1 MKIIKNIK
9 EIKKILNEHRNNN
22 QQIALV
28 PTMGALH
35 EGHISLIKK
44 ANQLAEIVV
53 VSIFVN
59 KTQFND
65 LSDYEKYP
73 RQLNLDFCK
82 LENQQV
88 DYIFAPDSQEIFPE
102 NCDFI
107 ISPQALANCLC
118 GSSRAGHFEG
128 VALIITK
135 LFNII
140 LPNFAIFG
148 QKDFQQLLIIKK
160 LVENL
165 NFNVEIH
172 EVETLREASGLAM
185 SSRNQRLNDDQLKL
199 ASEIFRILN
208 EIKNNF
214 YLDPQILEK
223 KSQEMLAI
231 GFKKVEYLEVRDEQN
246 LQLIS
251 SFQINKPMRIFIAV
265 YLDEVR
271 LIDNLQLIKFIT

>member
-9 EIKKILNEHRNNN
+9 EIKKILNEHRKENKK
-22 QQIALV
+22 IALV
-28 PTMGALH
+28 ATMGALH
-35 EGHISLIKK
+35 EGHISLVRK
-44 ANQLAEIVV
+44 ANELAEIVV

-65 LSDYEKYP
+65 LQDYEKYP
-73 RQLNLDFCK
+73 RQLESDFSK

-88 DYIFAPDSQEIFPE
+88 DYIFAPDDQEIFPN
-102 NCDFI
+102 NCDFV
-107 ISPQALANCLC
+107 ISPQNIANCLC
-118 GSSRAGHFEG
+118 GSFRKGHFDG
-128 VALIITK
+128 VALIIIK

-140 LPNFAIFG
+140 LPNFAVFG

-165 NFNVEIH
+165 NFNVEIC

-185 SSRNQRLNDDQLKL
+185 SSRNKRLNESQLKL

-208 EIKNNF
+208 DIKNNF
-214 YLDPQILEK
+214 HLDPKILEK
-223 KSQEMLAI
+223 KTQEMLAI
-231 GFKKVEYLEVRDEQN
+231 GFRKVEYLEVRDEQN

-251 SFQINKPMRIFIAV
+251 NVQIIKPMRIFVAV
-265 YLDEVR
+265 YLDEIR
-271 LIDNLQLIKFIT
+271 LIDNLKLII

>member
-9 EIKKILNEHRNNN
+9 EIKKILNEHRIENKK
-22 QQIALV
+22 IALV
-28 PTMGALH
+28 PTMGAIH

-44 ANQLAEIVV
+44 ANKLAEIVV

-65 LSDYEKYP
+65 LRDYEKYP
-73 RQLNLDFCK
+73 RQLEQDFSI

-88 DYIFAPDSQEIFPE
+88 DYIFAPDDQEIFPK

-107 ISPQALANCLC
+107 ISPQVLGDCLC
-118 GSSRAGHFEG
+118 GTSRLGHFDG
-128 VALIITK
+128 VALIIIK

-140 LPNFAIFG
+140 LPNFAVFG

-165 NFNVEIH
+165 NINVEIH
-172 EVETLREASGLAM
+172 DVETLREASGLAM
-185 SSRNQRLNDDQLKL
+185 SSRNQRLNEKQLIL

-208 EIKNNF
+208 DVKNNF
-214 YLDPQILEK
+214 YLDPKILEK
-223 KSQEMLAI
+223 KTQEMLAI
-231 GFKKVEYLEVRDEQN
+231 GFEKVEYLEVRDEQN

-251 SFQINKPMRIFIAV
+251 SYQINKPMRIFIAV
-265 YLDEVR
+265 YLDRIR
-271 LIDNLQLIKFIT
+271 LIDNLKIS

>member
-1 MKIIKNIK
+1 M
-9 EIKKILNEHRNNN
+9 
-22 QQIALV
+22 
-28 PTMGALH
+28 
-35 EGHISLIKK
+35 
-44 ANQLAEIVV
+44 
-53 VSIFVN
+53 
-59 KTQFND
+59 
-65 LSDYEKYP
+65 
-73 RQLNLDFCK
+73 
-82 LENQQV
+82 
-88 DYIFAPDSQEIFPE
+88 
-102 NCDFI
+102 
-107 ISPQALANCLC
+107 
-118 GSSRAGHFEG
+118 
-128 VALIITK
+128 IITK

-271 LIDNLQLIKFIT
+271 LIDNLKLIKFIT